1 MIRAWRVAATFLL
14 AAALIACR
22 VGVNP
27 AMAQTLAVTGAT
39 VIDPLADA
47 PLSDG
52 VVLIEDGR
60 ITAVGPVGAVDVPA
74 GMPVIDARFREH
86 TLGFFE
92 RHGVEVVGFW
102 HEVVG
107 RSDRLVYLT
116 RFADMADRERKWGS
130 FISDPEW
137 LQLRA
142 DTEADGQIVARI
154 HNRFLE
160 PTDYS
165 PLP

>member
-1 MIRAWRVAATFLL
+1 MLYELRIYEIL
-14 AAALIACR
+14 
-22 VGVNP
+22 P
-27 AMAQTLAVTGAT
+27 
-39 VIDPLADA
+39 
-47 PLSDG
+47 
-52 VVLIEDGR
+52 GR
-60 ITAVGPVGAVDVPA
+60 
-74 GMPVIDARFREH
+74 MPVIDARFREH

-116 RFADMADRERKWGS
+116 RFADMADRERKWGA
-130 FISDPEW
+130 FINDSEW